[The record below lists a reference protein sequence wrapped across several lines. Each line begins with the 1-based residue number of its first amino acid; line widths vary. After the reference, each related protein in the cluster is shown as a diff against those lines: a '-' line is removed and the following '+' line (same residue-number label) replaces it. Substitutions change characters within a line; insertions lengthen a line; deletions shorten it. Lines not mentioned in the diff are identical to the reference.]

1 MAARRKANVLGS
13 RNMNSAKSLPTI
25 LSRKRKNEEDEMQTV
40 GFDIS
45 NLEKFYSTILFV
57 QDINSYL
64 NNTSNLDHSENL
76 QGVSFANIQLSRPN
90 SRWDFPTI
98 ATCIELNPC
107 FCSRVPLATITSK
120 SENIVSAESSP
131 DLSYAVKLPDSTN
144 TPFSPLSSSVSPNS
158 QKSRRKQTLSWK
170 KPRMRDSWS
179 Q

>member
-45 NLEKFYSTILFV
+45 NLEKFYSTIFYV

-90 SRWDFPTI
+90 SR
-98 ATCIELNPC
+98 
-107 FCSRVPLATITSK
+107 
-120 SENIVSAESSP
+120 
-131 DLSYAVKLPDSTN
+131 
-144 TPFSPLSSSVSPNS
+144 
-158 QKSRRKQTLSWK
+158 
-170 KPRMRDSWS
+170 
-179 Q
+179 

>member
-1 MAARRKANVLGS
+1 M
-13 RNMNSAKSLPTI
+13 
-25 LSRKRKNEEDEMQTV
+25 
-40 GFDIS
+40 
-45 NLEKFYSTILFV
+45 
-57 QDINSYL
+57 
-64 NNTSNLDHSENL
+64 
-76 QGVSFANIQLSRPN
+76 
-90 SRWDFPTI
+90 
-98 ATCIELNPC
+98 C

-144 TPFSPLSSSVSPNS
+144 APFSPLSSSVSPNS